1 MIIKQV
7 KGNNLWEKEVKRWR
21 EVFDLENGYLE
32 FDKLHQLYPDA
43 TWFIIKGRKGIGKT
57 YQINKIIENANENN
71 RFFYV
76 RNRYLEIQIWQGMM
90 QSLGYKLKGQRIW
103 KDKTEIGMYANMDRL
118 LNFRSMVPKHY
129 NYLIWDEYNSP
140 PSTLTYENIKHADN
154 WSCDR
159 YFETLL
165 TFMHDLFRESTQ
177 RPYIYMLSNT
187 YLYDIARAYFK
198 IVGDFAYVKE
208 HRLVYVDFKYLF
220 KQKTSEYDDLKEIYN
235 FDEGVTKWVQTNA
248 PRLATYVVVREDV
261 PDVELLYRFFWGN
274 NHEYGFFK
282 VVEEKENEPIYYLL
296 DLHLFID
303 DYRHVKHTKEWR
315 ETPTYTTYLPHLVEF
330 PEITG
335 LRYKN
340 DEAWCELGHQLRH
353 LFLQRLLVSNS
364 QTIANYFMESP
375 RFSEI
380 LNPKLA

>member
-1 MIIKQV
+1 MIIKQI
-7 KGNNLWEKEVKRWR
+7 KGNNLWQKEVKRWR
-21 EVFDLENGYLE
+21 EVFDLENGYFEL
-32 FDKLHQLYPDA
+32 DKMHKLYPDA

-71 RFFYV
+71 RFFYI
-76 RNRYLEIQIWQGMM
+76 RTRYLEIQIWQGMM
-90 QSLGYKLKGQRIW
+90 QSLGYKTKGQRIW
-103 KDKTEIGMYANMDRL
+103 KGKTEIGMYANIDRL

-140 PSTLTYENIKHADN
+140 PTASTYERVKDYDH

-165 TFMHDLFRESTQ
+165 TFMHDLFRESTK
-177 RPYIYMLSNT
+177 RPFIYMFSNT

-198 IVGDFAYVKE
+198 VVGDFAYVKK

-220 KQKTSEYDDLKEIYN
+220 KQKTSEHDDLKEIYN
-235 FDEGVTKWVQTNA
+235 FDKGVTKWVQTNE
-248 PRLATYVVVREDV
+248 PLMATYVVIREDV
-261 PDVELLYRFFWGN
+261 PDVELLYRFFWGERR
-274 NHEYGFFK
+274 EYGFFK
-282 VVEEKENEPIYYLL
+282 VVEEKEDEPIYYLL

-303 DYRHVKHTKEWR
+303 DYRHVKHKKEWC
-315 ETPTYTTYLPHLVEF
+315 EIPTYTTYLPHLIDY

-340 DEAWCELGHQLRH
+340 DEDWVDLGIQLRH

-364 QTIANYFMESP
+364 QTIARYFLESP
-375 RFSEI
+375 RFKDPVI
-380 LNPKLA
+380 